1 MNNEIW
7 LSIEEV
13 SALTEE
19 IKETVRKRIT
29 ISDIDKGRELK
40 REIYFLKLL
49 IKAYD
54 MGIIKENSEFK
65 YIKVL
70 K

>member
-1 MNNEIW
+1 MRIVAHEPFTSLEDAIVNNTDIY
-7 LSIEEV
+7 STI
-13 SALTEE
+13 E

-49 IKAYD
+49 IRAYD
-54 MGIIKENSEFK
+54 
-65 YIKVL
+65 
-70 K
+70 